1 MNATKEEAKRRG
13 LFVVFEGIDGS
24 GKSTQIGR
32 LSDYVRAQDKYQ
44 DVLLTREPTWRATE
58 LKDKLKGDSDAFS
71 DARLMARL
79 FVEDRK
85 IHAYSQILPVL
96 KERCFVICDRYTMS
110 TLAYQSAQ
118 GEDMRALI
126 QLHRDAKITAPD
138 LTFYVNVSNA
148 TAAKRR
154 ILPDA
159 TFHSLLVA
167 KLVNIVMLQGKKAI
181 AEKSEI
187 TSSNNNSN
195 NDYNSNSSNNNPWM
209 NDPVISKATRVTHEF
224 ASDSFALDAMTREA
238 KSMNKKK
245 E

>member
-1 MNATKEEAKRRG
+1 MERFPLLHMNGDYGMGNRRG

-154 ILPDA
+154 IA
-159 TFHSLLVA
+159 RGES
-167 KLVNIVMLQGKKAI
+167 
-181 AEKSEI
+181 AEKFEKDASFMQKLHETYDGIIQSLGYNDELTALLGDVRVINGEQEKEKVFEEI
-187 TSSNNNSN
+187 RIRFDEVYST
-195 NDYNSNSSNNNPWM
+195 W
-209 NDPVISKATRVTHEF
+209 K
-224 ASDSFALDAMTREA
+224 DSRNL
-238 KSMNKKK
+238 
-245 E
+245 